1 MNTPQRR
8 SSIELLF
15 HRAFFNWVRI
25 NQSRFSTPSFQV
37 IRHGSRLL
45 RFTIPELHPA
55 IVFQLSNGVLST
67 NIYWEDK
74 FWGCKA
80 FQAIPVEVEG
90 GYACK
95 LCVDECPEIHPN
107 REALWADRVFE
118 PFLEWVNSYLKPAR
132 WLALYR
138 FADRSTS
145 AAFVEHPDAEAKI
158 VLPVWLNQD
167 DSQILAPK
175 AATSDENHQ

>member
-15 HRAFFNWVRI
+15 HRAFFNWVHT
-25 NQSRFSTPSFQV
+25 NQSRFDCPPFQV
-37 IRHGSRLL
+37 IRHSSWLL
-45 RFTIPELHPA
+45 RFIIPELHPA
-55 IVFQLSNGVLST
+55 IEFQLSNGALSA
-67 NIYWEDK
+67 NIYWDQH
-74 FWGCKA
+74 FWGCKV
-80 FQAIPVEVEG
+80 FQAIPIEVEG
-90 GYACK
+90 GYSCK
-95 LCVDECPEIHPN
+95 RCVDECARNYPN
-107 REALWADRVFE
+107 REALWAELVFE

-138 FADRSTS
+138 FADCSTS

-158 VLPVWLNQD
+158 VLPIWQNQD

-175 AATSDENHQ
+175 AAISDKNHQ